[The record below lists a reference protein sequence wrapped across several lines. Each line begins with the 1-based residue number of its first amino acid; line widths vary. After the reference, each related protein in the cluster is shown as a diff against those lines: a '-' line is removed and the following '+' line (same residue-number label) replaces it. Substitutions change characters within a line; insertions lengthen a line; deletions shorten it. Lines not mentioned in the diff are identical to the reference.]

1 MDLIFQW
8 LQYQFSIAVLIQNY
22 VLRLHVSVD
31 DTSMVEIGQR
41 FNDTCCVELAAAVI
55 KISSETIC
63 RTGNK
68 SYEG

>member
-1 MDLIFQW
+1 MGSTFQL

-31 DTSMVEIGQR
+31 DASTVEIGQR
-41 FNDTCCVELAAAVI
+41 FDDTCCVELGAAVI
-55 KISSETIC
+55 KVSSETI
-63 RTGNK
+63 RSTGNK